1 MALDEH
7 GDGRRQAGLASLV
20 VNKSVLLLNQTFFP
34 DNLATSQ
41 YLTELGR
48 ELAERQ
54 AKVRVITGRQAY
66 DDPGKVHARKE
77 EWSGIEIHR
86 VGSLALGKSAK
97 WKRALNFG
105 TFLVS
110 ATSKLGWMP
119 RSDAVVALTS
129 PPLISV
135 LGAGYKRLR
144 CSRFFY
150 WVMDL
155 NPDEAIAAGWLRQR
169 SLAGRFLESASRFSF
184 RQANAIIALDRFMR
198 DRIVA
203 KGIGP
208 DNIHVIPPWIHD
220 DHVRF
225 DPTGRDEFRRRHN
238 LDGKFVVMY
247 SGNHSPCHPL
257 ETILEAAKRLAG
269 DVGRVPPRGVDSDVG
284 RVPPRG
290 AVESKAPDAGS
301 GLPAPPRQAGDR
313 AYRGADAGDVGRVPS
328 RGEVGGQDSS
338 AGSGD
343 PAYTGA
349 DAGDVGRVP
358 SRGEA
363 EGMAP
368 DAGSGDP
375 AYRGAHAGDIVFCF
389 IGGGSEFPKVQAF
402 ARDHGLSNIVCL
414 PYQPL
419 DQLAASLS
427 AADLHLVVMGDPFVG
442 IVHPCKVYNILKVG
456 APVLYIGPDP
466 SHVTELFAELECP
479 DLCRS
484 SRHGDVNGVVN
495 HILDIRQSS
504 ALRLPSSALD
514 RVLPRYSKD
523 RLLSE
528 LVDVILS
535 S

>member
-1 MALDEH
+1 MAN
-7 GDGRRQAGLASLV
+7 Q
-20 VNKSVLLLNQTFFP
+20 SVLLLNQTFYP
-34 DNLATSQ
+34 DTLATSQ
-41 YLTELGR
+41 YLTELG
-48 ELAERQ
+48 LGLVERQ

-66 DDPGKVHARKE
+66 DDPGKVHPRKE

-86 VGSLALGKSAK
+86 VGSLGLGKSAK

-105 TFLVS
+105 TFMLS
-110 ATSKLGWMP
+110 ATANLAWMP

-144 CSRFFY
+144 RSRFFY

-169 SLAGRFLESASRFSF
+169 SLAGRFLETASRFSF
-184 RQANAIIALDRFMR
+184 RQADAIIALDRFMR
-198 DRIVA
+198 DRILA
-203 KGIGP
+203 KGISA
-208 DNIHVIPPWIHD
+208 DKIHVIPPWIHD

-225 DPTGRDEFRRRHN
+225 DPVGRDEFRRRHA

-257 ETILEAAKRLAG
+257 STILEAAKRLAT
-269 DVGRVPPRGVDSDVG
+269 DAPTHRRTDS
-284 RVPPRG
+284 PT
-290 AVESKAPDAGS
+290 
-301 GLPAPPRQAGDR
+301 
-313 AYRGADAGDVGRVPS
+313 YRRT
-328 RGEVGGQDSS
+328 DS
-338 AGSGD
+338 
-343 PAYTGA
+343 PTH
-349 DAGDVGRVP
+349 RLT
-358 SRGEA
+358 
-363 EGMAP
+363 
-368 DAGSGDP
+368 
-375 AYRGAHAGDIVFCF
+375 DIVFCF
-389 IGGGSEFPKVQAF
+389 IGGGSEFPKVQAY
-402 ARDHGLSNIVCL
+402 ARDNGLSNIVCL

-484 SRHGDVNGVVN
+484 SRHGDVDGVVN
-495 HILDIRQSS
+495 HILDVRRSS
-504 ALRLPSSALD
+504 VFRLPSSALD
-514 RVLPRYSKD
+514 RVLPRYSKQ
-523 RLLSE
+523 RLLSR
-528 LVDVILS
+528 LIDLILS